1 MSKSETCIILTLFPH
16 IPVFREQIR
25 IFKTNVMAEVTGLHG
40 VALKYKGTGA
50 GRALTELLMV
60 CGQSMSVIII
70 NYGRGLLLG
79 SYLLMNV
86 IMSLEQCLE
95 CS

>member
-1 MSKSETCIILTLFPH
+1 
-16 IPVFREQIR
+16 
-25 IFKTNVMAEVTGLHG
+25 MAEVTGLHG
-40 VALKYKGTGA
+40 VALKDKGTGA

-60 CGQSMSVIII
+60 CGQSASVIII

-79 SYLLMNV
+79 SYLLMDV